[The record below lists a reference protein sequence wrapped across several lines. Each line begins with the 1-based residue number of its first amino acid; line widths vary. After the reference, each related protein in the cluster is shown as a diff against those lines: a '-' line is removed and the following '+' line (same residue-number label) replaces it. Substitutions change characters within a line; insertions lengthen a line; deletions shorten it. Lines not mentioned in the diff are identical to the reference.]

1 MRGRSSG
8 RCGKMDPSVENI
20 GRYRIVGELGRGAM
34 GVVYKAQDPAIGRM
48 IAVKSIRLGE
58 LTEESERERLR
69 ERLFREAQSA
79 GILSHPGI
87 VTIYDIAEEGG
98 LAYIFM
104 ELVNGPALDKMLKAE
119 QTPDKETLLS
129 ILRQVATAL
138 DYAHKKGIVH
148 RDIKPANIMVHEDGT
163 AKVTDFGVAKIVSQQ
178 MTQAGTIMGTPSY
191 MSPEQVQG
199 GAISGRADQFSLA
212 VIAYEMLTGEKPF
225 TADYLPTLLFKIV
238 REEPVPPQRLNATL
252 SADVETVMRRALSKN
267 PANRYDSCL
276 EFVSALASACNASGN
291 WVPLPR
297 GTSANMPTAGS
308 GEQMGATLGATVAE
322 NLAETMAVLP
332 TLHPPPPTER
342 RPLPPTEEMRL
353 PKYEPAPSRQPAAK
367 KLEPTAPIPAV
378 AAAAPPTEPAT
389 TTPLAPQPV
398 GNSTGRN
405 AAIGLLAAAVIGVAA
420 FFLWPRDQS
429 PSQTPAQ
436 TAAPLV
442 VDSAIPKTPP
452 QDPAPAQPVVTD
464 PAPAPA
470 AALVPVAKPAPPK
483 APPGPTEASFQ
494 LTTAPA
500 GADAV
505 FDGNAEL
512 RCTTPCT
519 LNLPM
524 GRHTLVVASKG
535 FREAQRVFN
544 LPSEPG
550 LIVSLDPTMGTLSL
564 VTKPVGL
571 TVIIDG
577 QEQARKTPADF
588 SLSVGD
594 HHVQVLRGAD
604 KQEFTALIRD
614 NVVSQKSIEWGP

>member
-1 MRGRSSG
+1 
-8 RCGKMDPSVENI
+8 MDVTVENI

-104 ELVNGPALDKMLKAE
+104 ELVNGPALDKMLRGEK
-119 QTPDKETLLS
+119 TPDKETLLS
-129 ILRQVATAL
+129 ILRQVAVAL

-225 TADYLPTLLFKIV
+225 VADYLPTLLFKIV
-238 REEPVPPQRLNATL
+238 REEPVAPQRLNATL
-252 SADVETVMRRALSKN
+252 SADVEAVMRRGLAKN
-267 PANRYDSCL
+267 PADRYDSCL
-276 EFVSALASACNASGN
+276 DFVNALASACNGSGN

-308 GEQMGATLGATVAE
+308 GEGMGATLGTVAE
-322 NLAETMAVLP
+322 NLAETMAA
-332 TLHPPPPTER
+332 PPTAYSQPPAER

-353 PKYEPAPSRQPAAK
+353 PKHQPAPIRQPAAK
-367 KLEPTAPIPAV
+367 KPEPPSAMPEVAKPAPRIEPVAATLPAPVAAPISLD
-378 AAAAPPTEPAT
+378 AAPPVARKK
-389 TTPLAPQPV
+389 
-398 GNSTGRN
+398 TGRN
-405 AAIGLLAAAVIGVAA
+405 IAIGLLAAAAMGVAA
-420 FFLWPRDQS
+420 FWLWYTTQS
-429 PSQTPAQ
+429 PGQVPSATS
-436 TAAPLV
+436 AAPLV

-452 QDPAPAQPVVTD
+452 QDPAPAQPVAE
-464 PAPAPA
+464 PALSPAIT
-470 AALVPVAKPAPPK
+470 PAPPK
-483 APPGPTEASFQ
+483 TPPGPTEVSFE
-494 LTTAPA
+494 LTTMPA
-500 GADAV
+500 GAEAV
-505 FDGNAEL
+505 FDGNPEL
-512 RCTTPCT
+512 HCTTPCI
-519 LNLPM
+519 LNLPL
-524 GRHTLVVASKG
+524 GRHTLAVASKG
-535 FREAQRVFN
+535 YREAQRVFT

-550 LIVSLDPTMGTLSL
+550 LIVNLEATMGTLSL
-564 VTKPVGL
+564 VTKPAGL
-571 TVIIDG
+571 AVIIDG

-588 SLSVGD
+588 SLPVGE
-594 HHVQVLRGAD
+594 HHVQVLRGAE
-604 KQEFTALIRD
+604 KQEFTAQIRD
-614 NVVSQKSIEWGP
+614 NVVSQKSIEWGQ